1 MIFTKDRLLNALERI
16 RQFSTGTYTYDANG
30 NTTYD
35 PANQISTVYNYLNL
49 PSKFTK
55 DNGAT
60 QEVVYDATGRK
71 WQVREFLGNGDTL
84 SRKSYIGSFE
94 FERNT
99 LQRAF
104 HPTGFIQNLG
114 AEINSSGQANGNLEG
129 GKIISTQK
137 LKSGIKSEYIADQS
151 ISLLPGF
158 ESDPVFHAEIKP
170 KSGYQWNYIL
180 RDHLGNTRVVFADKN
195 KDGLIRQD
203 RSEALNEVLSLSNYS
218 PFGLE
223 LGGSHQNLKQQFEYK
238 FNGKQE
244 NGFSGLTD
252 FGGRYLDRHLGVWA
266 QVDPLAEK
274 LPFSSPYAYALNN
287 PLKYIDPDGR
297 LPIIPWLL
305 KAGAG
310 AAADMMAQAS
320 MDYLFNSNTKSWG
333 QAFDN
338 VNYYQVARSG
348 AEGLIPWRTPGGKI
362 GKAAGTAIADVLFNA
377 ANNPGG
383 YTSAQAGTDFATA
396 FIGDLAGGGFGQ
408 LLNKYGSKSIIN
420 GLMDKMG
427 YNATQIRKIT
437 GGFDGDAV
445 RKWYKSTVDGIDIN
459 VSPTEA
465 NARNIV
471 GQRNLFKQQA
481 RDLMFDQ
488 KAANNLPA
496 IESYDYYYNKSY
508 NKGLRGDALY
518 QDIINGGKKTNA
530 NYNKK
535 YGE

>member
-1 MIFTKDRLLNALERI
+1 LLW
-16 RQFSTGTYTYDANG
+16 QYDSNG

-94 FERNT
+94 FERNS

-137 LKSGIKSEYIADQS
+137 LKSGVKSEYIADQS

-244 NGFSGLTD
+244 NGFTGLTD
-252 FGGRYLDRHLGVWA
+252 FGGRYLDKHLGVWG
-266 QVDPLAEK
+266 QVDPKSER
-274 LPFSSPYAYALNN
+274 FFNQSTRNFTFNN
-287 PLKYIDPDGR
+287 PIRFIDPDGR
-297 LPIIPWLL
+297 APFDIILL
-305 KAGAG
+305 GANNSSVTVKTDLVDVKINASGLGVDFGGNYTLSGNDVLQAAVDIGGVFDPSGALDVFGAKMSYDNGDYWGAG
-310 AAADMMAQAS
+310 AS
-320 MDYLFNSNTKSWG
+320 LL
-333 QAFDN
+333 
-338 VNYYQVARSG
+338 G
-348 AEGLIPWRTPGGKI
+348 AGIPF
-362 GKAAGTAIADVLFNA
+362 V
-377 ANNPGG
+377 
-383 YTSAQAGTDFATA
+383 
-396 FIGDLAGGGFGQ
+396 GDLA
-408 LLNKYGSKSIIN
+408 KSGKIFN
-420 GLMDKMG
+420 G
-427 YNATQIRKIT
+427 IRKIE
-437 GGFDGDAV
+437 
-445 RKWYKSTVDGIDIN
+445 N
-459 VSPTEA
+459 
-465 NARNIV
+465 
-471 GQRNLFKQQA
+471 
-481 RDLMFDQ
+481 
-488 KAANNLPA
+488 A
-496 IESYDYYYNKSY
+496 IEAAKTGLKEGDKLASTSRAARREAMRDAGIPTSQQPLSQSKNASGREYTYETPASYGTKQKKSVQQQTLDSSHPGQ
-508 NKGLRGDALY
+508 NHWEAGKVKID
-518 QDIINGGKKTNA
+518 NGATRMN
-530 NYNKK
+530 NYGRPKLDNQKSK
-535 YGE
+535 VNY